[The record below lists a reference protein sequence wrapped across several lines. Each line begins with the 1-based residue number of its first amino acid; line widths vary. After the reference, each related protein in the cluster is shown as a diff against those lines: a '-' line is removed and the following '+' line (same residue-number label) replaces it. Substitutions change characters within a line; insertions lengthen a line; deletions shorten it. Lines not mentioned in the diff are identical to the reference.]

1 MLPEHMSDWVLLEC
15 ERSSLMYGNVHI
27 ADVRCHCPQNAYG
40 TVKGRMSCVS
50 AAAVAGAQQ
59 CGFSISEP
67 LTAVGWGAPR
77 GVDADK
83 RAAVLAALQADAGKV
98 PVAPDPYFF
107 GKQARCCRL

>member
-1 MLPEHMSDWVLLEC
+1 MGTAAC
-15 ERSSLMYGNVHI
+15 GNCDVVT
-27 ADVRCHCPQNAYG
+27 ADVRCRPLQNAYA
-40 TVKGRMSCVS
+40 TAKGRMSCVS
-50 AAAVAGAQQ
+50 AAAVPGSQQ
-59 CGFSISEP
+59 RGFSISEA

-107 GKQARCCRL
+107 GKQVCCC